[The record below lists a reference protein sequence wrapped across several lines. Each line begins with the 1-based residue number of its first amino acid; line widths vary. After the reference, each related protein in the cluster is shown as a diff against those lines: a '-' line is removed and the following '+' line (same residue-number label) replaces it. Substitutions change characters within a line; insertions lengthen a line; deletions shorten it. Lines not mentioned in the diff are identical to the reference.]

1 MSKQHF
7 GKKVLALMLAI
18 AMILA
23 WFPSFSLT
31 VSASTVNDVP
41 YVNKNGHEQTCESC
55 TVITSSTTTMD
66 SGWYVVNSNVMITG
80 SSLAVGEN
88 QTVNLILSNYSDL
101 TVSGTNNKAGLS
113 VPIGATLN
121 IYTQSG
127 GGGLLIANGE
137 GVEPGIGGQ
146 GNITING
153 GYIMARGGIANS
165 TGIRGSHITINDG
178 NITAVCGMDGAGI
191 GGDIVTI
198 NGGYITAYG
207 GADNGTGIR
216 GGHIT
221 INDGTITAGCGMEGA
236 GIGGD
241 IVTINGGNITA
252 DGGTGNCTGIGGYD
266 ITINGGNITANGGQ
280 IGGAGIGSRQQGNV
294 NITGGTIKAT
304 GGQYGAGIGGG
315 KQGDAGTINITG
327 GTITAN
333 GNQYSAGI
341 GSGWQGNGGT
351 INITGGSIKATGNNG
366 ADNIG
371 NGVDST
377 NSGTLTN
384 SAGEDVFQAVV
395 TIPGITYETEIT
407 SLTVK
412 TDDSTTPY
420 SFKDMKTDD
429 DGKLYMYLPVG
440 STVLT
445 VNSITLKGTITN
457 NHDSILPQ
465 TEITLPTN
473 PVGYS
478 VAAESGSTSP
488 ATFDGSYCFKVNMST
503 GYEKSASFK
512 VKANDTVLTEDA
524 DGVYTISNITE
535 SQTITVE
542 GVTVTDYTI
551 IYNLDGGTN
560 SNNNPPSY
568 TIVTDTITLADASK
582 SYYTFIGW
590 YDAESEGNKV
600 ETIANGSTGNKTLYA
615 RFTENKVT
623 TSDYCIFPSA
633 NDNGWY
639 NSDITITPING
650 YTEIWNGTEW
660 VNSLTYSTETDD
672 SSINFKL
679 KKEDGTETTN
689 YTLSGIKLDKTTP
702 IISGVTN
709 GSTYY
714 TNKTLTVTDD
724 NLDTITANGVLLTNN
739 GTLEGNKNTTYIIV
753 ATDKAGNEMTVAITM
768 KPTTDFLKDLTVA
781 DINLDNVNAENKK
794 DLEALKADIDAL
806 LSDENLPNEQ
816 RSALE
821 EQLGQITD
829 LLEKIA
835 EIEKTISDLNQIAN
849 SISKDTVKESDRQ
862 EISDLVANIDALIA
876 SNNLTNEQRTEL
888 LNLKADLQ
896 ELIQKLDNDKD
907 KDKPTEPSAPTNP
920 SEPIKPSESI
930 KPSNTTQ
937 PNDTHS
943 NPKTG
948 DTFKSISWLFA
959 LAIAS
964 GTGCVVFKRKRKL
977 I

>member
-41 YVNKNGHEQTCESC
+41 YVNENGHEQTCESC

-66 SGWYVVNSNVMITG
+66 SDWYVVNSNVMITG

-178 NITAVCGMDGAGI
+178 TITAVCGMD
-191 GGDIVTI
+191 
-198 NGGYITAYG
+198 
-207 GADNGTGIR
+207 
-216 GGHIT
+216 
-221 INDGTITAGCGMEGA
+221 GA

-294 NITGGTIKAT
+294 NITGGTI
-304 GGQYGAGIGGG
+304 
-315 KQGDAGTINITG
+315 
-327 GTITAN
+327 TAN

-351 INITGGSIKATGNNG
+351 INITGGSIKATGSNC

-384 SAGEDVFQAVV
+384 SVGADVFQAVV

-420 SFKDMKTDD
+420 SFKDMKTDGN
-429 DGKLYMYLPVG
+429 GKLYMYLPVG

-488 ATFDGSYCFKVNMST
+488 ATFDGSYCFKVNMAT
-503 GYEKSASFK
+503 GYEKSANFK

-623 TSDYCIFPSA
+623 TSDYCISPSA

-650 YTEIWNGTEW
+650 YPEIWNGTEW

-679 KKEDGTETTN
+679 KKADGTETTN

-714 TNKTLTVTDD
+714 TNKTLTVADD
-724 NLDTITANGVLLTNN
+724 NLDTITANGVLLTND

-753 ATDKAGNEMTVAITM
+753 ATDKAGNEMTVTITM
-768 KPTTDFLKDLTVA
+768 KPTTDFLKDSTVA

-862 EISDLVANIDALIA
+862 EISDLVSNIDALIA

-907 KDKPTEPSAPTNP
+907 KDKPTEPSTPTNPSDTNKP

-937 PNDTHS
+937 PNYTHS

-948 DTFKSISWLFA
+948 DTFKPISWLFA